1 MLPTKNLKMED
12 YPNIQRRFRI
22 GAAKKKKKKKVNLK
36 FPLEMD
42 LEDLCKQDVV
52 MHQPSS
58 CFYN

>member
-36 FPLEMD
+36 FPLEMN

-52 MHQPSS
+52 MHQPQ
-58 CFYN
+58 FLFL